1 MTQSIRVLIV
11 DDHDLFRDGIASL
24 LKARGYE
31 VVGEAS
37 DGVEALSRVR
47 ELRPDLVLMDIRM
60 PNMGGLEA
68 TRRIKAEMPEVN
80 VVILTVSDDEEDLFE
95 AIKSGAQ
102 GYLLKKLKAGVFF
115 ELISGVTS
123 GDAAISPKMAT
134 KMLTEFSRQAE
145 SSRRTESGSG
155 LTDRE
160 EEVLKLVA
168 QGRTNREIATNLTVS
183 ESTVKYHLR
192 NILDKLHLDNR
203 AQVMAYAAR
212 RGLGDIGRGDGAD
225 GR

>member
-1 MTQSIRVLIV
+1 MTQKTRVLIV

-24 LKARGYE
+24 LLARGYE

-37 DGVEALSRVR
+37 DGLEAVVRAR
-47 ELRPDLVLMDIRM
+47 ELRPDLMLMDIRM

-68 TRRIKAEMPEVN
+68 TRLIKAELPEVK

-102 GYLLKKLKAGVFF
+102 GYLLKKLKSDMFFDLIAGVA
-115 ELISGVTS
+115 S
-123 GDAAISPKMAT
+123 GDAPISPRMAAM
-134 KMLTEFSRQAE
+134 MLKEFSRHAGG
-145 SSRRTESGSG
+145 SRSVEGRVV

-160 EEVLKLVA
+160 MEVLKLVA
-168 QGRTNREIATNLTVS
+168 QGKSNKEIAAEIIVS

-192 NILDKLHLDNR
+192 NILDKLHLENR
-203 AQVMAYAAR
+203 AQVIAYATR
-212 RGLGDIGRGDGAD
+212 RGLGNTKRS
-225 GR
+225 